1 MNPLM
6 MKGNGSSNQ
15 ATNPSNS
22 LNTATPNVRRT
33 FNRFNNSYV
42 HYTTA
47 NYGEY
52 TPFFLQ
58 EMNPAD
64 LKKFRSKTQVRSE
77 SLRSPLYSGVKMN
90 KDYFFVPYDALLPN
104 NWQKIYKNPSQGDD
118 VPEDAN
124 LASLNFLAPVEDCG
138 LLASIVYNY
147 VDALE
152 FLRTHPTSGATPAE
166 KQQRLN
172 AIYTVYFG
180 FPLMDA
186 FLSSSGLCAR
196 CGSPFSHLFSFV
208 SGSVS
213 YTWDRFTEKIFP
225 LLFSDGFEFGFRFS
239 SSSAPSGYSGAYLF
253 RVDSSVA
260 GASSFITDLSGTPS
274 LASISPKDALSLFR
288 YYPSCMFGY
297 TAWVETFEKLNF
309 AGLSKLSA
317 FSSRLVSNLPS
328 AGSQDAVFNYSRM
341 AAYAL
346 SCSQFYTNGNV
357 DSVYNAQLYRDM
369 MSSFVRNFADP
380 EDILYTFMYNGVK
393 TQFDWLS
400 SHFFDVACVAC
411 FDWRQSTPLS
421 FDAIFYLRSIFDI
434 HNTLKYGDYFSGA
447 HTRPLAVGDVTAP
460 VVGDK
465 VSAVDITKAIS
476 YQRFLNVV
484 VKLKNEMQDYL
495 RAIFGT
501 LPAPDYHEAKL
512 VSHSEGSVDGFEIA
526 NTTSEDQ
533 GNLTS
538 LLHNVQENFEF
549 TLEID
554 QPGIALGVVSFVAS
568 RAYCLA
574 SDRQVHIRDRYDMFN
589 PMLQNIGDQ
598 AVLGV
603 EKSGLFSEPFAYHSR
618 FMEYKQRFNIA
629 SGAFVDKLRSYCI
642 ISDSL
647 FEPSNALE
655 VLAQNLTPAYI
666 RLTPREFDRF
676 YLVGGSW
683 SYGNSYHFICEFDN
697 ESDDIRE
704 ADYSPSIL

>member
-15 ATNPSNS
+15 ATNPTNS
-22 LNTATPNVRRT
+22 LNVATPSVRRT

-42 HYTTA
+42 HYSTA

-52 TPFFLQ
+52 TPFFVQ

-64 LKKFRSKTQVRSE
+64 LKKFRSKTQVRTE
-77 SLRSPLYSGVKMN
+77 SLKTPLYSGVKMN
-90 KDYFFVPYDALLPN
+90 KDYFFVPFDALLPN
-104 NWQKIYKNPSQGDD
+104 NWQKIFKNPSQGDD
-118 VPEDAN
+118 VPDDAN
-124 LASLNFLAPVEDCG
+124 MASLNFLGSDPDFGVNIDYLVG
-138 LLASIVYNY
+138 QY
-147 VDALE
+147 VRALE
-152 FLRTHPTSGATPAE
+152 YLRTHPSTGSSSADILKRE
-166 KQQRLN
+166 N
-172 AIYTVYFG
+172 ALFVVYFG
-180 FPLMDA
+180 FPLMDS
-186 FLSSSGLCAR
+186 FLSSSGICAR
-196 CGSPFSHLFSFV
+196 LGSPFSHFFTFSIA
-208 SGSVS
+208 GKS
-213 YTWDRFTEKIFP
+213 YTWDRFTEIIYP
-225 LLFSDGFEFGFRFS
+225 LLFQDGMQFGFRFS
-239 SSSAPSGYSGAYLF
+239 SSSQDTDYVF
-253 RVDSSVA
+253 VIDSSVS
-260 GASSFITDLSGTPS
+260 GQTSFISNLSVSPS
-274 LASISPKDALSLFR
+274 TAKVSSKDVLSLFR
-288 YYPSCMFGY
+288 YYPSCMYGY
-297 TAWVETFEKLNF
+297 NDWKEYFDALSFTSLSSLGAIAHKLI
-309 AGLSKLSA
+309 SE
-317 FSSRLVSNLPS
+317 LPS
-328 AGSQDAVFNYSRM
+328 SQSQDAVFNYSRM

-346 SCSQFYTNGNV
+346 CCSQFYTNGNV
-357 DSVYNAQLYRDM
+357 DSVYNAELYRDM
-369 MSSFVRNFADP
+369 MSSFVRGFFP
-380 EDILYTFMYNGVK
+380 SSSSMTFVYNGVK
-393 TQFDWLS
+393 TQYDWLS
-400 SHFFDVACVAC
+400 SHFFDNAVEFC
-411 FDWRQSTPLS
+411 FDWNKTTTLTL
-421 FDAIFYLRSIFDI
+421 DALFYLRSIFDI

-460 VVGDK
+460 VIGDK

-495 RAIFGT
+495 RTIFGT

-512 VSHSEGSVDGFEIA
+512 VSHSEGAVDGFEVA
-526 NTTSEDQ
+526 NTTSQDQ

-554 QPGIALGVVSFVAS
+554 QAGIALGVVSFVAS

-598 AVLGV
+598 PVLGV
-603 EKSGLFSEPFAYHSR
+603 EKSGFFSEPFAYHSR
-618 FMEYKQRFNIA
+618 FMEYKQRVNIA

-676 YLVGGSW
+676 FVVDGSW
-683 SYGNSYHFICEFDN
+683 SYGNNYHFICEFDN

>member
-6 MKGNGSSNQ
+6 QKGNGSSNA
-15 ATNPSNS
+15 ATNPTNS
-22 LNTATPNVRRT
+22 LNTATPNVRRS

-42 HYTTA
+42 HYSTA

-52 TPFFLQ
+52 TPFFVQ

-64 LKKFRSKTQVRSE
+64 LKKFRSKIQVRSE
-77 SLRSPLYSGVKMN
+77 SLKTPLYTGVKMN

-104 NWQKIYKNPSQGDD
+104 NWQKIFKNPSQGDD

-124 LASLNFLAPVEDCG
+124 MASLNFVTDDG
-138 LLASIVYNY
+138 LRVLIDNY
-147 VDALE
+147 VSALNY
-152 FLRTHPTSGATPAE
+152 LRRYPTSSTAGVDITRRE
-166 KQQRLN
+166 N
-172 AIYTVYFG
+172 ASFVVYFG

-186 FLSSSGLCAR
+186 FLSSSGICAR
-196 CGSPFSHLFSFV
+196 MGTPFAHLFTFKIENMC
-208 SGSVS
+208 
-213 YTWDRFTEKIFP
+213 YTWDRLTEVVFP
-225 LLFSDGFEFGFRFS
+225 CLFVNAMQFGFRFS
-239 SSSAPSGYSGAYLF
+239 SSNTDTDYSF
-253 RVDSSVA
+253 VIDSSVQ
-260 GASSFITDLSGTPS
+260 GVKSFLVNLRSSPS
-274 LASISPKDALSLFR
+274 IAKLSPKDVVALFR
-288 YYPSCMFGY
+288 YYPSCMYGY
-297 TAWVETFEKLNF
+297 NDYKEFYQALDFSDL
-309 AGLSKLSA
+309 AKLSDI
-317 FSSRLVSNLPS
+317 FLEVVSPLPLDS
-328 AGSQDAVFNYSRM
+328 TQDAVFNYSRM
-341 AAYAL
+341 AAYSL
-346 SCSQFYTNGNV
+346 SCSQFYSNGNV

-369 MSSFVRNFADP
+369 MSSFVRQFLP
-380 EDILYTFMYNGVK
+380 SSVSMTFLYNGVN
-393 TQFDWLS
+393 TQYDWLS
-400 SHFFDVACVAC
+400 SRYFDVALANA
-411 FDWRQSTPLS
+411 FSWNTATNLNLS
-421 FDAIFYLRSIFDI
+421 ALFYLRSIFDI

-495 RAIFGT
+495 RTIFGT

-512 VSHSEGSVDGFEIA
+512 ISHSEGSVDGFEVA

-538 LLHNVQENFEF
+538 LLHNVQEQYEF

-554 QPGIALGVVSFVAS
+554 QPGVAIGVVSFVAS
-568 RAYCLA
+568 RAYSLV
-574 SDRQVHIRDRYDMFN
+574 SDRQIHIRDRFDMFN

-598 AVLGV
+598 PVLSI
-603 EKSGLFSEPFAYHSR
+603 EKSGFFAEPFAYHSR
-618 FMEYKQRFNIA
+618 FMEYKQRVNVA

-676 YLVGGSW
+676 FVVNGSW
-683 SYGNSYHFICEFDN
+683 SYGNNYHFICEFDN
-697 ESDDIRE
+697 ESDDVRE

>member
-1 MNPLM
+1 MNPLT

-15 ATNPSNS
+15 ATNPTNS
-22 LNTATPNVRRT
+22 LNVATPSVRRT

-42 HYTTA
+42 HYSTA

-52 TPFFLQ
+52 TPFFVQ

-77 SLRSPLYSGVKMN
+77 SLKTPLYSGVKMN
-90 KDYFFVPYDALLPN
+90 KDYFFVPFDALLPN
-104 NWQKIYKNPSQGDD
+104 NWQKIFKNPSQGDD
-118 VPEDAN
+118 VPDDAN
-124 LASLNFLAPVEDCG
+124 MASLNFLGSDPDYGVNIDYFVG
-138 LLASIVYNY
+138 QY
-147 VDALE
+147 VRALE
-152 FLRTHPTSGATPAE
+152 FVRTHPSSSAPSADNQ
-166 KQQRLN
+166 KRLN
-172 AIYTVYFG
+172 AINVIYFG

-186 FLSSSGLCAR
+186 FLSSSGICAR
-196 CGSPFSHLFSFV
+196 CGSPFSHLFSF
-208 SGSVS
+208 SIADKS
-213 YTWDRFTEKIFP
+213 YSWDRFAEIVYP
-225 LLFSDGFEFGFRFS
+225 LLFQDGMRFGFRF
-239 SSSAPSGYSGAYLF
+239 
-253 RVDSSVA
+253 
-260 GASSFITDLSGTPS
+260 ASSKQDTDYVFIIDSAVHGQESFISNLSTSPS
-274 LASISPKDALSLFR
+274 TARVSPKDVLALFR
-288 YYPSCMFGY
+288 YYPSCMYGY
-297 TAWVETFEKLNF
+297 NDWTEYFDQ
-309 AGLSKLSA
+309 LSFTSLGALGSINHK
-317 FSSRLVSNLPS
+317 LVSVLYAPQ
-328 AGSQDAVFNYSRM
+328 SQDAVFNYSRM

-346 SCSQFYTNGNV
+346 CCSQFYSNGNV
-357 DSVYNAQLYRDM
+357 DSVYNAELYRDM
-369 MSSFVRNFADP
+369 MSSFVRGFFPAAGSM
-380 EDILYTFMYNGVK
+380 TFLYNGVK
-393 TQFDWLS
+393 TQYDWLS
-400 SHFFDVACVAC
+400 SHFFDNAIEFC
-411 FDWRQSTPLS
+411 FDWNKTTPLT
-421 FDAIFYLRSIFDI
+421 FDALFYLRSIFDI

-460 VVGDK
+460 VIGDK
-465 VSAVDITKAIS
+465 VSAVDITKAIT

-495 RAIFGT
+495 RTIFGT

-512 VSHSEGSVDGFEIA
+512 VSHSEGAVDGFEVA
-526 NTTSEDQ
+526 NTTSQDQ

-554 QPGIALGVVSFVAS
+554 QAGIALGVVSFVAS

-598 AVLGV
+598 PVLGV
-603 EKSGLFSEPFAYHSR
+603 EKSGFFAEPFAYHSR
-618 FMEYKQRFNIA
+618 YMEYKQRVNIA

-676 YLVGGSW
+676 FVVAGSW
-683 SYGNSYHFICEFDN
+683 SYGNNYHFICEFDN

>member
-1 MNPLM
+1 M

-15 ATNPSNS
+15 ATNPTNS
-22 LNTATPNVRRT
+22 LNVATPSVRRT

-42 HYTTA
+42 HYSTA

-52 TPFFLQ
+52 TPFFVQ

-64 LKKFRSKTQVRSE
+64 LKKFRSKTQVRTE
-77 SLRSPLYSGVKMN
+77 SLKTPLYSGVKMN
-90 KDYFFVPYDALLPN
+90 KDYFFVPFDALLPN
-104 NWQKIYKNPSQGDD
+104 NWQKIFKNPSQGDD
-118 VPEDAN
+118 VPDDAN
-124 LASLNFLAPVEDCG
+124 MASLNFLADDECFNHLVFNFT
-138 LLASIVYNY
+138 S
-147 VDALE
+147 ALD
-152 FLRTHPTSGATPAE
+152 FIRTHPVTGSTE
-166 KQQRLN
+166 VEYQKRLN
-172 AIYTVYFG
+172 AIYVVYFG

-186 FLSSSGLCAR
+186 FFSSSGLCAR
-196 CGSPFSHLFSFV
+196 LGSPFSHLYNFRIGTSKL
-208 SGSVS
+208 
-213 YTWDRFTEKIFP
+213 TWDRFAETIYP
-225 LLFSDGFEFGFRFS
+225 LLFVDGMQFGFRFS
-239 SSSAPSGYSGAYLF
+239 SAGTSGDYLF
-253 RVDSSVA
+253 TIDSSVS
-260 GASSFITDLSGTPS
+260 GQSSFIEQLTGTPS
-274 LASISPKDALSLFR
+274 LARISPKDALALFR
-288 YYPSCMFGY
+288 YYPSCMYGFNG
-297 TAWVETFEKLNF
+297 WVDMFDKLNF
-309 AGLSKLSA
+309 TSLSQSISQSI
-317 FSSRLVSNLPS
+317 SSCFVSTLPQT
-328 AGSQDAVFNYSRM
+328 GSQDAVFNYSRM

-346 SCSQFYTNGNV
+346 CCSQFYTNGNV
-357 DSVYNAQLYRDM
+357 DSVYNAELYRDM
-369 MSSFVRNFADP
+369 MSSFVRGFYP
-380 EDILYTFMYNGVK
+380 SSQSMTFLYNGVK
-393 TQFDWLS
+393 TQYDWLS
-400 SHFFDVACVAC
+400 SHFFDYAVESAFV
-411 FDWRQSTPLS
+411 FESSGPSLGFS
-421 FDAIFYLRSIFDI
+421 FDALFYLRSIFDI
-434 HNTLKYGDYFSGA
+434 HNTLKFGDYFSGA

-495 RAIFGT
+495 RTIFGT

-512 VSHSEGSVDGFEIA
+512 VSHSEGAVDGFEVA

-549 TLEID
+549 QLEID
-554 QPGIALGVVSFVAS
+554 QAGIALGVVSFVAS
-568 RAYCLA
+568 RAYCLV

-598 AVLGV
+598 PVLGV
-603 EKSGLFSEPFAYHSR
+603 EKSGFFSEPFAYHSR
-618 FMEYKQRFNIA
+618 FMEYKQRVNIA

-676 YLVGGSW
+676 FVVDGSW
-683 SYGNSYHFICEFDN
+683 SYGNNYHFICEFDN

>member
-1 MNPLM
+1 MNPLLQR
-6 MKGNGSSNQ
+6 GNGSSNQ
-15 ATNPSNS
+15 ATSPTNS

-52 TPFFLQ
+52 TPFFVQ

-77 SLRSPLYSGVKMN
+77 SLRTPLYSGVKMN

-104 NWQKIYKNPSQGDD
+104 NWQKIFKNPSQGDD

-124 LASLNFLAPVEDCG
+124 MSSLNFLASANEG
-138 LLASIVYNY
+138 GKLILLAQRYIS
-147 VDALE
+147 ALE
-152 FLRTHPTSGATPAE
+152 FLRTHPSSASTEAE
-166 KQQRLN
+166 REKRLN
-172 AIYTVYFG
+172 AIYVVYFG

-186 FLSSSGLCAR
+186 FFSSSGLCAR
-196 CGSPFSHLFSFV
+196 CGSPFSHLFSFKI
-208 SGSVS
+208 GNKS
-213 YTWDRFTEKIFP
+213 YSWDRFTEVVYP
-225 LLFSDGFEFGFRFS
+225 CLFANAMEFGFRFS
-239 SSSAPSGYSGAYLF
+239 SAGTSGNYF
-253 RVDSSVA
+253 FVIDSSVT
-260 GASSFITDLSGTPS
+260 GQSSFIEQLNGTPS
-274 LASISPKDALSLFR
+274 IARVSPKDLLALFR
-288 YYPSCMFGY
+288 YYPTCMYGY
-297 TAWVETFEKLNF
+297 PGWSDTFEKLKF
-309 AGLSKLSA
+309 ADLSKLSTFA
-317 FSSRLVSNLPS
+317 LDVVSTLPV

-346 SCSQFYTNGNV
+346 SCAQFYSNGNV

-369 MSSFVRNFADP
+369 MSFFVRNFSNP
-380 EDILYTFMYNGVK
+380 SVTRYTFLYNGVQ
-393 TQFDWLS
+393 TQYDWLS
-400 SHFFDVACVAC
+400 SHFFDIACAEAFSWEQSEFP
-411 FDWRQSTPLS
+411 FDG
-421 FDAIFYLRSIFDI
+421 IFYLRSIFDI
-434 HNTLKYGDYFSGA
+434 HNTLKFGDYFSGA

-484 VKLKNEMQDYL
+484 VKLKNEMHDYL
-495 RAIFGT
+495 RTIFGT
-501 LPAPDYHEAKL
+501 LPAPDFHEAKL
-512 VSHSEGSVDGFEIA
+512 VSHSEGAVAGFEVA

-554 QPGIALGVVSFVAS
+554 QPGVALGVVSFVAS
-568 RAYCLA
+568 RAYCLV

-598 AVLGV
+598 AVLSI
-603 EKSGLFSEPFAYHSR
+603 EKSGLFSQPFAYHSR
-618 FMEYKQRFNIA
+618 FMEYKQRVNVA

-655 VLAQNLTPAYI
+655 VLAENLTPAYI

-676 YLVGGSW
+676 FVVNGSW

>member
-15 ATNPSNS
+15 ATNPTNS
-22 LNTATPNVRRT
+22 LNVATPSVRRT

-42 HYTTA
+42 HYSTA

-52 TPFFLQ
+52 TPFFVQ

-64 LKKFRSKTQVRSE
+64 LKKFRSKTQVRTE
-77 SLRSPLYSGVKMN
+77 SLKTPLYSGVKMN
-90 KDYFFVPYDALLPN
+90 KDYFFVPFDALLPN
-104 NWQKIYKNPSQGDD
+104 NWQKIFKNPSQGDD
-118 VPEDAN
+118 VPDDAN
-124 LASLNFLAPVEDCG
+124 MASFDFLSLDG
-138 LLASIVYNY
+138 LLQSLVADFIGAISFLQTNPKTASTEA
-147 VDALE
+147 D
-152 FLRTHPTSGATPAE
+152 
-166 KQQRLN
+166 KQKRLN
-172 AIYTVYFG
+172 AIFVVYFG

-186 FLSSSGLCAR
+186 FFSSSGLCAR
-196 CGSPFSHLFSFV
+196 LGSPFSHLFTFGF
-208 SGSVS
+208 GSNRLS
-213 YTWDRFTEKIFP
+213 WDRFSEVLYP
-225 LLFSDGFEFGFRFS
+225 MLFNDGMQFGFRFS
-239 SSSAPSGYSGAYLF
+239 SAVTSGDYLF
-253 RVDSSVA
+253 TIDSSIS
-260 GASSFITDLSGTPS
+260 GQSSFIEQLSGTPS
-274 LASISPKDALSLFR
+274 LARISPKDALALFR
-288 YYPSCMFGY
+288 YYPSCMYGY
-297 TAWVETFEKLNF
+297 NGWNDMYDKLDFSLLASKEKI
-309 AGLSKLSA
+309 
-317 FSSRLVSNLPS
+317 SSRVVSLPPE
-328 AGSQDAVFNYSRM
+328 GSQDAVFNYSRM

-346 SCSQFYTNGNV
+346 CCSQFYTNGNV
-357 DSVYNAQLYRDM
+357 DSVYNAELYRDM
-369 MSSFVRNFADP
+369 MSSFVRGFFPASASM
-380 EDILYTFMYNGVK
+380 TFLYNGVK
-393 TQFDWLS
+393 TQYDWLS
-400 SHFFDVACVAC
+400 SHFFDSAMTSA
-411 FDWRQSTPLS
+411 FAFNTTTALS
-421 FDAIFYLRSIFDI
+421 FDAMFYLRSIFDI

-460 VVGDK
+460 VIGDK

-495 RAIFGT
+495 RTIFGT

-512 VSHSEGSVDGFEIA
+512 VSHSEGAVDGFEVA

-554 QPGIALGVVSFVAS
+554 QAGIALGVVSFVAS

-598 AVLGV
+598 PVLGV
-603 EKSGLFSEPFAYHSR
+603 EKSGFFAEPFAYHSR
-618 FMEYKQRFNIA
+618 FMEYKQRVNIA

-676 YLVGGSW
+676 FVVDGSW
-683 SYGNSYHFICEFDN
+683 SYGNNYHFICEFDN

>member
-6 MKGNGSSNQ
+6 QKGNGSSNA
-15 ATNPSNS
+15 ATNPTNS
-22 LNTATPNVRRT
+22 LNTATPSVRRS

-42 HYTTA
+42 HYSTA

-52 TPFFLQ
+52 TPFFVQ

-64 LKKFRSKTQVRSE
+64 LKKFRSKIQVRSE
-77 SLRSPLYSGVKMN
+77 SLKTPLYTGVKMN

-104 NWQKIYKNPSQGDD
+104 NWQKIFKNPSQGDD

-124 LASLNFLAPVEDCG
+124 MASLNFLTDSG
-138 LLASIVYNY
+138 LRVLVDNY
-147 VDALE
+147 VSALNY
-152 FLRTHPTSGATPAE
+152 LRRYPTSSTAGVDITRRE
-166 KQQRLN
+166 N
-172 AIYTVYFG
+172 ASFVVYFG

-186 FLSSSGLCAR
+186 FLSSSGICAR
-196 CGSPFSHLFSFV
+196 MGTPFAHLFTFKIDNIR
-208 SGSVS
+208 
-213 YTWDRFTEKIFP
+213 YTWDRLTEVVFP
-225 LLFSDGFEFGFRFS
+225 TLFVNAMQFGFRFS
-239 SSSAPSGYSGAYLF
+239 SSKTDIDYSF
-253 RVDSSVA
+253 VIDSSVQ
-260 GASSFITDLSGTPS
+260 GVKSFLVNLNVSPS
-274 LASISPKDALSLFR
+274 IAKLSPKDVIALFR
-288 YYPSCMFGY
+288 YYPSCMYGY
-297 TAWVETFEKLNF
+297 NDYKEYYQSLDFSELAKLKDISF
-309 AGLSKLSA
+309 DV
-317 FSSRLVSNLPS
+317 VSPLPLAS
-328 AGSQDAVFNYSRM
+328 TQDAVFNYSRM

-346 SCSQFYTNGNV
+346 SCSQFYSNGNV

-369 MSSFVRNFADP
+369 MSSFVRQFLPASVSM
-380 EDILYTFMYNGVK
+380 TFLYNGVN
-393 TQFDWLS
+393 TQYDWLS
-400 SHFFDVACVAC
+400 SRYFDVALANA
-411 FDWRQSTPLS
+411 FSWNTATNLNLS
-421 FDAIFYLRSIFDI
+421 SLFYLRSIFDI

-495 RAIFGT
+495 RTIFGT

-512 VSHSEGSVDGFEIA
+512 ISHSEGSVDGFEVA

-538 LLHNVQENFEF
+538 LLHNVQEQYEF

-554 QPGIALGVVSFVAS
+554 QPGVALGVVSFVAS
-568 RAYCLA
+568 RAYSLV
-574 SDRQVHIRDRYDMFN
+574 SDRQIHIRDRFDMFN

-598 AVLGV
+598 PVLSI
-603 EKSGLFSEPFAYHSR
+603 EKSGFFAEPFAYHSR
-618 FMEYKQRFNIA
+618 FMEYKQRVNVA

-676 YLVGGSW
+676 FVVNGSW
-683 SYGNSYHFICEFDN
+683 SYGNNYHFICEFDN
-697 ESDDIRE
+697 ESDDVRE

>member
-6 MKGNGSSNQ
+6 MKGNGLSNQ
-15 ATNPSNS
+15 ATNPTNS
-22 LNTATPNVRRT
+22 LNVATPSVRRT

-42 HYTTA
+42 HYSTA

-52 TPFFLQ
+52 TPFFVQ

-64 LKKFRSKTQVRSE
+64 LKKFRSKTQVRTE
-77 SLRSPLYSGVKMN
+77 SLKTPLYSGVKMN
-90 KDYFFVPYDALLPN
+90 KDYFFVPFDALLPN
-104 NWQKIYKNPSQGDD
+104 NWQKIFKNPSQGDD
-118 VPEDAN
+118 VPDDAN
-124 LASLNFLAPVEDCG
+124 MASLDFL
-138 LLASIVYNY
+138 
-147 VDALE
+147 VDGGKLETLVSHFVRALE
-152 FLRTHPTSGATPAE
+152 FLRTHPITGSTESE
-166 KQQRLN
+166 KQQRLS
-172 AIYTVYFG
+172 AIFVVYFG

-196 CGSPFSHLFSFV
+196 LGSPFSHLFNFSI
-208 SGSVS
+208 GLDH
-213 YTWDRFTEKIFP
+213 YTWDRFTEIVYPK
-225 LLFSDGFEFGFRFS
+225 LFGNDMQFGFRFS
-239 SSSAPSGYSGAYLF
+239 SAGTSGDYLF
-253 RVDSSVA
+253 TIDSSIS
-260 GASSFITDLSGTPS
+260 GQSSFIEQLSGTPS
-274 LASISPKDALSLFR
+274 VARISAKDALALFR
-288 YYPSCMFGY
+288 YYPSCMYGY
-297 TAWVETFEKLNF
+297 NGWVDMYDRLNLSFLGGLEK
-309 AGLSKLSA
+309 
-317 FSSRLVSNLPS
+317 FSYKFVSNPPS

-346 SCSQFYTNGNV
+346 CCSQFYTNGNV
-357 DSVYNAQLYRDM
+357 DSVYNAELYRDM
-369 MSSFVRNFADP
+369 MSSFVRGFLP
-380 EDILYTFMYNGVK
+380 VSTSMTFPYNGVN
-393 TQFDWLS
+393 TQYDWLS
-400 SHFFDVACVAC
+400 SHYFDIAMNTA
-411 FDWRQSTPLS
+411 FTFEKSSGLT

-460 VVGDK
+460 VIGDK

-495 RAIFGT
+495 RTIFGT

-512 VSHSEGSVDGFEIA
+512 VSHSEGAVDGFEVA
-526 NTTSEDQ
+526 NTTSQDQ

-554 QPGIALGVVSFVAS
+554 QAGIALGVVSFVAS

-598 AVLGV
+598 PVLGV
-603 EKSGLFSEPFAYHSR
+603 EKSGFFAEPFAYHSR
-618 FMEYKQRFNIA
+618 FMEYKQRVNIA

-676 YLVGGSW
+676 FVVDGSW
-683 SYGNSYHFICEFDN
+683 SYGNNYHFICEFDN

>member
-15 ATNPSNS
+15 ATNPTNS
-22 LNTATPNVRRT
+22 LNVATPSVRRT

-42 HYTTA
+42 HYSTA

-52 TPFFLQ
+52 TPFFVQ

-77 SLRSPLYSGVKMN
+77 SLKTPLYSGVKMN
-90 KDYFFVPYDALLPN
+90 KDYFFVPFDALLPN
-104 NWQKIYKNPSQGDD
+104 NWQKIFKNPSQGDD
-118 VPEDAN
+118 VPDDAN
-124 LASLNFLAPVEDCG
+124 MASLDFLVAGGQLETLVSNFVH
-138 LLASIVYNY
+138 
-147 VDALE
+147 ALE
-152 FLRTHPTSGATPAE
+152 FLRTHPRTGSTEAE
-166 KQQRLN
+166 KQKRLN
-172 AIYTVYFG
+172 AIYVVYFG

-186 FLSSSGLCAR
+186 FFSSSGICAR
-196 CGSPFSHLFSFV
+196 LGSPFSHLFNFKIGNSP
-208 SGSVS
+208 
-213 YTWDRFTEKIFP
+213 YTWDRFVEYIYP
-225 LLFSDGFEFGFRFS
+225 LLFEDSMQFGFRFS
-239 SSSAPSGYSGAYLF
+239 SAGTSGEYLF
-253 RVDSSVA
+253 TIDSSVS
-260 GASSFITDLSGTPS
+260 GKSSFIQQLSGTPS
-274 LASISPKDALSLFR
+274 LARISPKDVLALFR
-288 YYPSCMFGY
+288 YYPSCMYGY
-297 TAWVETFEKLNF
+297 NGWVDMYDKLNF
-309 AGLSKLSA
+309 TSLSQNISQTISYS
-317 FSSRLVSNLPS
+317 FVSNPPS

-346 SCSQFYTNGNV
+346 CCSQFYTNGNV
-357 DSVYNAQLYRDM
+357 DSIYNAELYRDM
-369 MSSFVRNFADP
+369 MSSFVRGFLP
-380 EDILYTFMYNGVK
+380 VSTSMTFLYNGVK
-393 TQFDWLS
+393 TQYDWLS
-400 SHFFDVACVAC
+400 SHYFDIAMNSA
-411 FDWRQSTPLS
+411 FDFESSDAMS

-460 VVGDK
+460 VIGDK

-495 RAIFGT
+495 RTIFGT

-512 VSHSEGSVDGFEIA
+512 VSHSEGAVDGFEVA

-554 QPGIALGVVSFVAS
+554 QAGIAIGVVSFVAS

-598 AVLGV
+598 PVLGV
-603 EKSGLFSEPFAYHSR
+603 EKSGFFAEPFAYHSR
-618 FMEYKQRFNIA
+618 FMEYKQRVNIA

-676 YLVGGSW
+676 FVVNGSW
-683 SYGNSYHFICEFDN
+683 SYGNNYHFICEFDN

>member
-1 MNPLM
+1 M

-15 ATNPSNS
+15 ATNPTNS
-22 LNTATPNVRRT
+22 LNVATPNVRRT

-42 HYTTA
+42 HYSTA

-52 TPFFLQ
+52 TPFFVQ

-64 LKKFRSKTQVRSE
+64 VKKFRSKTQVRTE
-77 SLRSPLYSGVKMN
+77 SLKTPLYSGVKMN
-90 KDYFFVPYDALLPN
+90 KDYFFVPFDALLPN
-104 NWQKIYKNPSQGDD
+104 NWQKIFKNPSQGDD
-118 VPEDAN
+118 VPYDAN
-124 LASLNFLAPVEDCG
+124 MASLNFLASEEDDG
-138 LLASIVYNY
+138 NLVSIVTSF
-147 VDALE
+147 VSALE
-152 FLRTHPTSGATPAE
+152 FLRTHPNSAGSSDNYQ
-166 KQQRLN
+166 KRLN
-172 AIYTVYFG
+172 ALYSVYFG
-180 FPLMDA
+180 FPLMDS
-186 FLSSSGLCAR
+186 FFSSSGICAR
-196 CGSPFSHLFSFV
+196 CGSPFSHLFNFSIA
-208 SGSVS
+208 GKS
-213 YTWDRFTEKIFP
+213 YTWDRFTEIIYP
-225 LLFSDGFEFGFRFS
+225 TLFADGMQFGFRFS
-239 SSSAPSGYSGAYLF
+239 SAGTSGDYLF
-253 RVDSSVA
+253 TIDSSVS
-260 GASSFITDLSGTPS
+260 GQSSFIEQLSGTPS
-274 LASISPKDALSLFR
+274 LARISSKDALALFR
-288 YYPSCMFGY
+288 YYPSCMYGY
-297 TAWVETFEKLNF
+297 TSWVDKFDALN
-309 AGLSKLSA
+309 LSA
-317 FSSRLVSNLPS
+317 LAKLGAFTFKVVSALPS

-346 SCSQFYTNGNV
+346 CCSQFYTNGNV
-357 DSVYNAQLYRDM
+357 DSVYNAELYRDM
-369 MSSFVRNFADP
+369 MSSFVRGFFP
-380 EDILYTFMYNGVK
+380 SSQSMTFVYNGVK
-393 TQFDWLS
+393 TQYDWLS
-400 SHFFDVACVAC
+400 SHFFDIATSYC
-411 FDWRQSTPLS
+411 FSWNSSTPLA
-421 FDAIFYLRSIFDI
+421 FDSLFYLRSIFDI

-447 HTRPLAVGDVTAP
+447 HTRPLAIGDVTAP
-460 VVGDK
+460 VIGDK

-495 RAIFGT
+495 RTIFGT

-512 VSHSEGSVDGFEIA
+512 VSHSEGAVDGFEVA

-554 QPGIALGVVSFVAS
+554 QAGIALGVVSFVAS

-598 AVLGV
+598 PVLGV
-603 EKSGLFSEPFAYHSR
+603 EKSGFFAEPFAYHSR
-618 FMEYKQRFNIA
+618 FMEYKQRVNIA

-676 YLVGGSW
+676 FVVDGSW
-683 SYGNSYHFICEFDN
+683 SYGNNYHFICEFDN

>member
-15 ATNPSNS
+15 ATNPTNS

-52 TPFFLQ
+52 TPFFVQ

-77 SLRSPLYSGVKMN
+77 SLRTPLYSGVKMN

-118 VPEDAN
+118 VPDDAN
-124 LASLNFLAPVEDCG
+124 MSSLNFLAPQKESGKLIFLVQR
-138 LLASIVYNY
+138 Y
-147 VDALE
+147 VSALD
-152 FLRTHPTSGATPAE
+152 FLRTHPTSGSTEAE

-186 FLSSSGLCAR
+186 FFSSSGLCSR
-196 CGSPFSHLFSFV
+196 CGSPFSQLFSFV
-208 SGSVS
+208 SGSHS

-225 LLFSDGFEFGFRFS
+225 PLFADKMQFGFRFS
-239 SSSAPSGYSGAYLF
+239 SAGTSGNYLF
-253 RVDSSVA
+253 IVDSSVS
-260 GASSFITDLSGTPS
+260 GQSSFIEQLSGTPS
-274 LASISPKDALSLFR
+274 IAHISPKDALALFR
-288 YYPSCMFGY
+288 YYPSCLYGY
-297 TAWVETFEKLNF
+297 SGWVDNFDKLNF
-309 AGLSKLSA
+309 TGLAQLSA
-317 FSSRLVSNLPS
+317 FSVNLVSSLPS
-328 AGSQDAVFNYSRM
+328 SGSQDAVFNYSRM
-341 AAYAL
+341 AAYSL

-369 MSSFVRNFADP
+369 MSSFVRNFANP
-380 EDILYTFMYNGVK
+380 DITSYTFMYNGVN
-393 TQFDWLS
+393 TQYDWLS
-400 SHFFDVACVAC
+400 SHFFDRACQVC
-411 FDWRQSTPLS
+411 FNWQKSTVLA
-421 FDAIFYLRSIFDI
+421 FDGMFYLRSIFDI

-495 RAIFGT
+495 RTIFGT

-512 VSHSEGSVDGFEIA
+512 VSHSEGAVDGFEVA

-554 QPGIALGVVSFVAS
+554 QAGIALGVVSFVAS

-598 AVLGV
+598 PVLGV

-618 FMEYKQRFNIA
+618 FMEYKQRVNIA

-676 YLVGGSW
+676 FVINGSW
-683 SYGNSYHFICEFDN
+683 SYGNNYHFICEFDN

>member
-15 ATNPSNS
+15 ATNPTNS
-22 LNTATPNVRRT
+22 LNVATPSVRRT

-42 HYTTA
+42 HYSTA

-52 TPFFLQ
+52 TPFFVQ

-64 LKKFRSKTQVRSE
+64 LKKFRSKTQVRTE
-77 SLRSPLYSGVKMN
+77 SLKTPLYSGVKMN
-90 KDYFFVPYDALLPN
+90 KDYFFVPFDALLPN
-104 NWQKIYKNPSQGDD
+104 NWQKIFKNPSQGDD
-118 VPEDAN
+118 VPDDAN
-124 LASLNFLAPVEDCG
+124 MASLNFLGNDNYYGAG
-138 LLASIVYNY
+138 LNDLISNY
-147 VDALE
+147 VSALE
-152 FLRTHPTSGATPAE
+152 YLRTHPASASSEAE
-166 KQQRLN
+166 KQTRLN
-172 AIYTVYFG
+172 AIYCVYFG

-186 FLSSSGLCAR
+186 FLSSSGICAR
-196 CGSPFSHLFSFV
+196 CGSPFSHLFSF
-208 SGSVS
+208 SIADKFYS
-213 YTWDRFTEKIFP
+213 WDRFTEIVYP
-225 LLFSDGFEFGFRFS
+225 TLFADGMQFGFRFS
-239 SSSAPSGYSGAYLF
+239 SAGTPGDYLF
-253 RVDSSVA
+253 TIDSSVT
-260 GASSFITDLSGTPS
+260 GQTSFIQQLSTTPS
-274 LASISPKDALSLFR
+274 LARISPKDALALFR
-288 YYPSCMFGY
+288 YYPSCMYGY
-297 TAWVETFEKLNF
+297 PAWVETFEKLN
-309 AGLSKLSA
+309 LSSLGA
-317 FSSRLVSNLPS
+317 LGAIQYRLVSALPS
-328 AGSQDAVFNYSRM
+328 SPTQDTVFNYSRM

-346 SCSQFYTNGNV
+346 CCSQFYTNGNV
-357 DSVYNAQLYRDM
+357 DSVYNAELYRDM
-369 MSSFVRNFADP
+369 MSSFVRGFFRSSDSM
-380 EDILYTFMYNGVK
+380 TFVYNGVK
-393 TQFDWLS
+393 TQYDWLS
-400 SHFFDVACVAC
+400 SHFFDVAVELC
-411 FDWRQSTPLS
+411 FDWNKTSAFA
-421 FDAIFYLRSIFDI
+421 FDALFYLRSIFDI
-434 HNTLKYGDYFSGA
+434 HNTLKFGDYFSGA

-460 VVGDK
+460 VIGDK

-495 RAIFGT
+495 RTIFGT

-512 VSHSEGSVDGFEIA
+512 VSHSEGAVDGFEVA

-554 QPGIALGVVSFVAS
+554 QAGIALGVVSFVAS

-598 AVLGV
+598 PVLGV
-603 EKSGLFSEPFAYHSR
+603 EKSGFFAEPFAYHSR
-618 FMEYKQRFNIA
+618 FMEYKQRVNVA

-676 YLVGGSW
+676 FVVDGSW

>member
-15 ATNPSNS
+15 ATNPTNS
-22 LNTATPNVRRT
+22 LNVATPSVRRT

-42 HYTTA
+42 HYSTA

-52 TPFFLQ
+52 TPFFVQ

-64 LKKFRSKTQVRSE
+64 LKKFRSKTQVRTE
-77 SLRSPLYSGVKMN
+77 SLKTPLYSGVKMN
-90 KDYFFVPYDALLPN
+90 KDYFFVPFDALLPN
-104 NWQKIYKNPSQGDD
+104 NWQKIFKNPSQGDD
-118 VPEDAN
+118 VPDDAN
-124 LASLNFLAPVEDCG
+124 MASLNFLVEDG
-138 LLASIVYNY
+138 PLESLVWDFLS
-147 VDALE
+147 ALD
-152 FLRTHPTSGATPAE
+152 FLRTHPNIGSSEADNE
-166 KQQRLN
+166 KRRNSLLC
-172 AIYTVYFG
+172 VYFG

-186 FLSSSGLCAR
+186 FFSSSGICAR
-196 CGSPFSHLFSFV
+196 CGSPFSHLFSF
-208 SGSVS
+208 SIADKS
-213 YTWDRFTEKIFP
+213 YTWDRFSELVYPK
-225 LLFSDGFEFGFRFS
+225 LFENDMQFGFRFS
-239 SSSAPSGYSGAYLF
+239 SSSQDTDYVF
-253 RVDSSVA
+253 VIDSAVQ
-260 GASSFITDLSGTPS
+260 GQESFISSLSASPS
-274 LASISPKDALSLFR
+274 IAKVSPKDVLSLFR
-288 YYPSCMFGY
+288 YYPSCMYGY
-297 TAWVETFEKLNF
+297 NDWLEYFDQLNLTSL
-309 AGLSKLSA
+309 GDLGA
-317 FSSRLVSNLPS
+317 FTCKVVSTLPS
-328 AGSQDAVFNYSRM
+328 EGSQDAVFNYSRM

-346 SCSQFYTNGNV
+346 CCSQFYTNGNV
-357 DSVYNAQLYRDM
+357 DSVYNAELYRDM
-369 MSSFVRNFADP
+369 MSSFVRGFFPASASM
-380 EDILYTFMYNGVK
+380 TFFYNGVK
-393 TQFDWLS
+393 TQYDWLS
-400 SHFFDVACVAC
+400 SHFFNSAMSGA
-411 FDWRQSTPLS
+411 FAYNTSGAMSL
-421 FDAIFYLRSIFDI
+421 DALFYLRSIFDI

-460 VVGDK
+460 VIGDK

-495 RAIFGT
+495 RTIFGT

-512 VSHSEGSVDGFEIA
+512 VSHSEGAVDGFEVA

-598 AVLGV
+598 PVLSV
-603 EKSGLFSEPFAYHSR
+603 EKSGFFAEPFAYHSR
-618 FMEYKQRFNIA
+618 FMEYKQRVNIA

-655 VLAQNLTPAYI
+655 VLAMNLTPAYI

-676 YLVGGSW
+676 FVVDGSW
-683 SYGNSYHFICEFDN
+683 SYGNNYHFICEFDN

>member
-1 MNPLM
+1 MNPLL

-15 ATNPSNS
+15 ATTPTNS

-64 LKKFRSKTQVRSE
+64 VKKFRSKTQVRSE
-77 SLRSPLYSGVKMN
+77 SLRTPLYSGVKMN

-124 LASLNFLAPVEDCG
+124 MASLTFLSSNLPEGHLRFLANCYI
-138 LLASIVYNY
+138 S
-147 VDALE
+147 ALE
-152 FLRTHPTSGATPAE
+152 FLRTHPTSGATE
-166 KQQRLN
+166 VERQHRLN
-172 AIYTVYFG
+172 SIYVVYFG

-186 FLSSSGLCAR
+186 FFSSSGLCSR

-213 YTWDRFTEKIFP
+213 YTWDRFTEQIFP
-225 LLFSDGFEFGFRFS
+225 HLFADGMQFGFRFS
-239 SSSAPSGYSGAYLF
+239 SAETSGAYSF
-253 RVDSSVA
+253 VVKSSVP
-260 GASSFITDLSGTPS
+260 GQSSFVHDLTGTPS
-274 LASISPKDALSLFR
+274 IAFISPKDALSFFR
-288 YYPSCMFGY
+288 YYPSCLYGY
-297 TAWVETFEKLNF
+297 PGWVENYERLNF
-309 AGLSKLSA
+309 TGLSKLSA
-317 FSSRLVSNLPS
+317 FSVRLLSNLPS
-328 AGSQDAVFNYSRM
+328 SGSQDAVFNYSRM

-346 SCSQFYTNGNV
+346 SCAQFYCNGNV

-369 MSSFVRNFADP
+369 MSSFVRNFVDSAFP
-380 EDILYTFMYNGVK
+380 MTFMYNGVN
-393 TQFDWLS
+393 TPYDWLS
-400 SHFFDVACVAC
+400 SHYFDKAMTVA
-411 FDWRQSTPLS
+411 FDWKKSTPLP
-421 FDAIFYLRSIFDI
+421 FDGLLYLRSIFDI

-484 VKLKNEMQDYL
+484 VKLKNDMQDYL

-512 VSHSEGSVDGFEIA
+512 VSHSEGAVDGFEVA
-526 NTTSEDQ
+526 NTTSDDQ
-533 GNLTS
+533 GHLTS

-598 AVLGV
+598 PVLGV

-618 FMEYKQRFNIA
+618 FMEYKQRINIA

-666 RLTPREFDRF
+666 RLMPREFDRF
-676 YLVGGSW
+676 FVVNGSW
-683 SYGNSYHFICEFDN
+683 SYGNNYHFICEFDN

>member
-15 ATNPSNS
+15 ATNPTNS
-22 LNTATPNVRRT
+22 LNVATPSVRRT

-42 HYTTA
+42 HYSTA

-52 TPFFLQ
+52 TPFFVQ

-64 LKKFRSKTQVRSE
+64 LKKFRSKTQVRTE
-77 SLRSPLYSGVKMN
+77 SLKTPLYSGVKMN
-90 KDYFFVPYDALLPN
+90 KDYFFVPFDALLPN
-104 NWQKIYKNPSQGDD
+104 NWQKIFKNPSQGDD

-124 LASLNFLAPVEDCG
+124 MASLDFLASTGPLESLVSNFTSAIE
-138 LLASIVYNY
+138 Y
-147 VDALE
+147 
-152 FLRTHPTSGATPAE
+152 LRTHPVTGSSESE
-166 KQQRLN
+166 KQTRLN
-172 AIYTVYFG
+172 AIYVVYFG
-180 FPLMDA
+180 FPLIDS
-186 FLSSSGLCAR
+186 FFSSSGLCAR
-196 CGSPFSHLFSFV
+196 LGSPFSHFFNFRI
-208 SGSVS
+208 GSS
-213 YTWDRFTEKIFP
+213 KYTWDRFSEILYP
-225 LLFSDGFEFGFRFS
+225 LLFQDGMQFGFRFS
-239 SSSAPSGYSGAYLF
+239 SAGTPGNYLF
-253 RVDSSVA
+253 TIDSSVS
-260 GASSFITDLSGTPS
+260 GKSSFIEQLSGTPS
-274 LASISPKDALSLFR
+274 LARISPKDALSLFR
-288 YYPSCMFGY
+288 YYPSCMYGY
-297 TAWVETFEKLNF
+297 NGWTDMFDKLNF
-309 AGLSKLSA
+309 TSLATEISQNISYG
-317 FSSRLVSNLPS
+317 LVSSLPS
-328 AGSQDAVFNYSRM
+328 TGSQDAVFNYSRM

-346 SCSQFYTNGNV
+346 CCSQFYTNGNV
-357 DSVYNAQLYRDM
+357 DSVYNAELYRDM
-369 MSSFVRNFADP
+369 MSSFVRGFFP
-380 EDILYTFMYNGVK
+380 SSGSMTFVYNGVK
-393 TQFDWLS
+393 TQYDWLS
-400 SHFFDVACVAC
+400 SHFFNSAMSSA
-411 FDWRQSTPLS
+411 FSFYGSKAMS

-495 RAIFGT
+495 RTIFGT

-512 VSHSEGSVDGFEIA
+512 VSHSEGAVDGFEVA
-526 NTTSEDQ
+526 NTTSDNQ

-554 QPGIALGVVSFVAS
+554 QAGIALGVVSFVAS

-598 AVLGV
+598 PVLGV
-603 EKSGLFSEPFAYHSR
+603 EKSGFFAEPFAYHSR
-618 FMEYKQRFNIA
+618 FMEYKQRVNIA

-676 YLVGGSW
+676 FVVDGSW
-683 SYGNSYHFICEFDN
+683 SYGNNYHFICEFDN

>member
-15 ATNPSNS
+15 ATNPTNS

-52 TPFFLQ
+52 TPFFVQ

-77 SLRSPLYSGVKMN
+77 SLCTPLYSGVKMN

-118 VPEDAN
+118 VPDDAN
-124 LASLNFLAPVEDCG
+124 MASLNFLASDGEDG
-138 LLASIVYNY
+138 KLELLVSQY
-147 VDALE
+147 VSALE
-152 FLRTHPTSGATPAE
+152 FIRTHPSGVSTEADR
-166 KQQRLN
+166 QRRLN

-186 FLSSSGLCAR
+186 FFSASGLCSR
-196 CGSPFSHLFSFV
+196 CGSPFSQLFIFNI
-208 SGSVS
+208 GSKS
-213 YTWDRFTEKIFP
+213 YTWDRFTEIIYPK
-225 LLFSDGFEFGFRFS
+225 LFVDGMEFGFRFS
-239 SSSAPSGYSGAYLF
+239 STGISGEYLF
-253 RVDSSVA
+253 IIDSSVS
-260 GASSFITDLSGTPS
+260 GSSSFIEQLTGTPS
-274 LASISPKDALSLFR
+274 VARISPKDALVLFR
-288 YYPSCMFGY
+288 YYPSCMYGF
-297 TAWVETFEKLNF
+297 TAWVDFYEKLNF
-309 AGLSKLSA
+309 ADLSA
-317 FSSRLVSNLPS
+317 LGVLSHRAVSTLPS
-328 AGSQDAVFNYSRM
+328 SGSQDAVFNYSRM
-341 AAYAL
+341 AAYSL

-369 MSSFVRNFADP
+369 LSSFVRGFFTGSM
-380 EDILYTFMYNGVK
+380 TFMYNGVN
-393 TQFDWLS
+393 TPYDWLS
-400 SHFFDVACVAC
+400 SHYFDAALVSA
-411 FDWRQSTPLS
+411 FDYNTTSPIS
-421 FDAIFYLRSIFDI
+421 FDALFYLRSIFDV

-495 RAIFGT
+495 RTIFGT

-512 VSHSEGSVDGFEIA
+512 VSHSEGAVDGFEVA
-526 NTTSEDQ
+526 NTTSDDQ

-554 QPGIALGVVSFVAS
+554 QAGIALGVVSFVAS

-574 SDRQVHIRDRYDMFN
+574 SDRQVHVRDRYDMFN

-598 AVLGV
+598 PVLGV
-603 EKSGLFSEPFAYHSR
+603 EKSGLFPEPFAYHSR
-618 FMEYKQRFNIA
+618 FMEYKQRVNIA

-655 VLAQNLTPAYI
+655 VLARNLTPAYI

-676 YLVGGSW
+676 FVVNGSW
-683 SYGNSYHFICEFDN
+683 SYGNNYHFICEFDN

>member
-1 MNPLM
+1 M

-15 ATNPSNS
+15 ATNPTNS
-22 LNTATPNVRRT
+22 LNVATPSVRRT

-42 HYTTA
+42 HYSTA

-52 TPFFLQ
+52 TPFFVQ

-64 LKKFRSKTQVRSE
+64 LKKFRSKTQVRTE
-77 SLRSPLYSGVKMN
+77 SLKTPLYSGVKMN
-90 KDYFFVPYDALLPN
+90 KDYFFVPFDALLPN
-104 NWQKIYKNPSQGDD
+104 NWQKIFKNPSQGDD

-124 LASLNFLAPVEDCG
+124 MASLKFLAMDDEEDAG
-138 LLASIVYNY
+138 HLIY
-147 VDALE
+147 VVRNFVSALE
-152 FLRTHPTSGATPAE
+152 FLRTHPRSAGSSADYQ
-166 KQQRLN
+166 KRLN
-172 AIYTVYFG
+172 ALYSVYFG

-186 FLSSSGLCAR
+186 FFSSSGICAR
-196 CGSPFSHLFSFV
+196 CGSPFSHLFSF
-208 SGSVS
+208 SIADQL
-213 YTWDRFTEKIFP
+213 YTWDRFTEIIYP
-225 LLFSDGFEFGFRFS
+225 TLFANGMQFGFRFS
-239 SSSAPSGYSGAYLF
+239 SAGTSGDYLF
-253 RVDSSVA
+253 TIDSSVS
-260 GASSFITDLSGTPS
+260 GQSSFIQQLNLTPS
-274 LASISPKDALSLFR
+274 LARVSPKDAMVLFR
-288 YYPSCMFGY
+288 YYPSCMYGY
-297 TAWVETFEKLNF
+297 NGWVDTFDKLNLVALGALGAITF
-309 AGLSKLSA
+309 KVV
-317 FSSRLVSNLPS
+317 SSLPP
-328 AGSQDAVFNYSRM
+328 AQSQDAVFNYSRM

-346 SCSQFYTNGNV
+346 CCSQFYTNGNV
-357 DSVYNAQLYRDM
+357 DSVYNAELYRDM
-369 MSSFVRNFADP
+369 MSSFVRGFLP
-380 EDILYTFMYNGVK
+380 SGVPMTFVYNGVK
-393 TQFDWLS
+393 TQYDWLS
-400 SHFFDVACVAC
+400 SHFFDRALEYC
-411 FDWRQSTPLS
+411 FDWNTASSLS
-421 FDAIFYLRSIFDI
+421 FDALFYLRSIFDI

-460 VVGDK
+460 VIGDK

-495 RAIFGT
+495 RTIFGT

-512 VSHSEGSVDGFEIA
+512 VSHSEGAVDGFEVA
-526 NTTSEDQ
+526 NTTSDNQ

-554 QPGIALGVVSFVAS
+554 QAGIALGVVSFVAS

-598 AVLGV
+598 PILGV
-603 EKSGLFSEPFAYHSR
+603 EKSGFFAEPFAYHSR
-618 FMEYKQRFNIA
+618 FMEYKQRVNIA

-676 YLVGGSW
+676 FVVDGSW
-683 SYGNSYHFICEFDN
+683 SYGNNYHFICEFDN

>member
-15 ATNPSNS
+15 ATNPTNS
-22 LNTATPNVRRT
+22 LNVATPSVRRS

-42 HYTTA
+42 HYSTA

-52 TPFFLQ
+52 TPFFVQ

-77 SLRSPLYSGVKMN
+77 SLKTPLYSGVKMN
-90 KDYFFVPYDALLPN
+90 KDYFFVPFDALLPN
-104 NWQKIYKNPSQGDD
+104 NWQKIFKNPSQGDD
-118 VPEDAN
+118 VPDDAN
-124 LASLNFLAPVEDCG
+124 MASLNFLGADYSQGPNLNHLVSG
-138 LLASIVYNY
+138 YLT
-147 VDALE
+147 ALE
-152 FLRTHPTSGATPAE
+152 FLRTHPAGAGSAAE
-166 KQQRLN
+166 KQKRLN
-172 AIYTVYFG
+172 AIYAVYFG

-186 FLSSSGLCAR
+186 FFSSSGLCAR
-196 CGSPFSHLFSFV
+196 LGSPFSHLFSFTID
-208 SGSVS
+208 SIP
-213 YTWDRFTEKIFP
+213 YTWDRFTEIIFP
-225 LLFSDGFEFGFRFS
+225 KLFEDGMQFGFRFS
-239 SSSAPSGYSGAYLF
+239 SAGISGDYLF
-253 RVDSSVA
+253 TIDSAIS
-260 GASSFITDLSGTPS
+260 GQSSFIEQLSGTPS
-274 LASISPKDALSLFR
+274 LARISPKDVLVLFR
-288 YYPSCMFGY
+288 YYPSCMYGYPSWIDKFDALSFG
-297 TAWVETFEKLNF
+297 ALS
-309 AGLSKLSA
+309 GLGEIQYHIVSSLPLSQ
-317 FSSRLVSNLPS
+317 
-328 AGSQDAVFNYSRM
+328 SQDAVFNYSRM

-346 SCSQFYTNGNV
+346 CCSQFYTNGNV
-357 DSVYNAQLYRDM
+357 DSVYNAELYRDM
-369 MSSFVRNFADP
+369 MSSFVRGFFPASASMTFA
-380 EDILYTFMYNGVK
+380 YNGVK
-393 TQFDWLS
+393 TQYDWLS
-400 SHFFDVACVAC
+400 SHFFDKALDVC
-411 FDWRQSTPLS
+411 FNWNTETPLS
-421 FDAIFYLRSIFDI
+421 FDPIFYLRSIFDI
-434 HNTLKYGDYFSGA
+434 HNTLKFGDYFSGA

-460 VVGDK
+460 VIGDK

-495 RAIFGT
+495 RTIFGT

-512 VSHSEGSVDGFEIA
+512 VSHSEGAVDGFEVA
-526 NTTSEDQ
+526 NTTSQDQ

-554 QPGIALGVVSFVAS
+554 QAGIALGVVSFVAS

-598 AVLGV
+598 PVLGV
-603 EKSGLFSEPFAYHSR
+603 EKSGFFAEPFAYHSR
-618 FMEYKQRFNIA
+618 FMEYKQRVNIA

-655 VLAQNLTPAYI
+655 VLAHNLTPAYI

-676 YLVGGSW
+676 FVVAGSW
-683 SYGNSYHFICEFDN
+683 SYGNNYHFICEFDN

>member
-15 ATNPSNS
+15 ATNPTNS
-22 LNTATPNVRRT
+22 LNVATPSVRRT

-42 HYTTA
+42 HYSTA

-52 TPFFLQ
+52 TPFFVQ

-64 LKKFRSKTQVRSE
+64 LKKFRSKTQVRTE
-77 SLRSPLYSGVKMN
+77 SLKTPLYSGVKMN
-90 KDYFFVPYDALLPN
+90 KDYFFVPFDALLPN
-104 NWQKIYKNPSQGDD
+104 NWQKIFKNPSQGDD
-118 VPEDAN
+118 VPDDAN
-124 LASLNFLAPVEDCG
+124 MASLDFLVKNGKLESLVSNFT
-138 LLASIVYNY
+138 S
-147 VDALE
+147 ALD
-152 FLRTHPTSGATPAE
+152 FLRTHPVTGSSEAE
-166 KQQRLN
+166 KQKRLN
-172 AIYTVYFG
+172 AIFIVYFG

-186 FLSSSGLCAR
+186 FFSSSGLCAR
-196 CGSPFSHLFSFV
+196 LGSPFSHLFNFNISLNK
-208 SGSVS
+208 
-213 YTWDRFTEKIFP
+213 YTWDRFTEIIYP
-225 LLFSDGFEFGFRFS
+225 LFFADGMQFGFRFS
-239 SSSAPSGYSGAYLF
+239 SAGTSGDYLF
-253 RVDSSVA
+253 TIDSSVS
-260 GASSFITDLSGTPS
+260 GQSSFIEQLSGTPS
-274 LASISPKDALSLFR
+274 LARISPKDALSLFR
-288 YYPSCMFGY
+288 YYPSCMYGY
-297 TAWVETFEKLNF
+297 SGWVDMFDKLD
-309 AGLSKLSA
+309 
-317 FSSRLVSNLPS
+317 FSSFSPEPITYSLVSTLPLE
-328 AGSQDAVFNYSRM
+328 GSQDAVFNYSRM

-346 SCSQFYTNGNV
+346 CCSQFYTNGNV
-357 DSVYNAQLYRDM
+357 DSVYNAELYRDM
-369 MSSFVRNFADP
+369 ISSFVRGFFPASASM
-380 EDILYTFMYNGVK
+380 TFVYNGVK
-393 TQFDWLS
+393 TQYDWLS
-400 SHFFDVACVAC
+400 SHFFNSAMSSAFA
-411 FDWRQSTPLS
+411 FDSANAMS

-460 VVGDK
+460 VIGDK

-495 RAIFGT
+495 RTIFGT

-512 VSHSEGSVDGFEIA
+512 VSHSEGAVDGFEVA
-526 NTTSEDQ
+526 NTTSENQ

-554 QPGIALGVVSFVAS
+554 QAGIALGVVSFVAS

-598 AVLGV
+598 PVLGV
-603 EKSGLFSEPFAYHSR
+603 EKSGFFAQPFAYHSR
-618 FMEYKQRFNIA
+618 FMEYKQRVNIA

-655 VLAQNLTPAYI
+655 VLAENLTPAYI

-676 YLVGGSW
+676 FVVNGSW
-683 SYGNSYHFICEFDN
+683 SYGNNYHFICEFDN

-704 ADYSPSIL
+704 ADFSPSIL

>member
-15 ATNPSNS
+15 ATNPTNS
-22 LNTATPNVRRT
+22 LNVATPSVRRT

-42 HYTTA
+42 HYSTA

-52 TPFFLQ
+52 TPFFVQ

-64 LKKFRSKTQVRSE
+64 VKKFRSKTQVRTE
-77 SLRSPLYSGVKMN
+77 SLKTPLYSGVKMN
-90 KDYFFVPYDALLPN
+90 KDYFFVPFDALLPN
-104 NWQKIYKNPSQGDD
+104 NWQKIFKNPSQGDD
-118 VPEDAN
+118 VPDDAN
-124 LASLNFLAPVEDCG
+124 MASLDFLSEGG
-138 LLASIVYNY
+138 LLHYLVQDFTS
-147 VDALE
+147 ALE
-152 FLRTHPTSGATPAE
+152 FLRTHPSGASSEAD
-166 KQQRLN
+166 QQKRLN
-172 AIYTVYFG
+172 AIYVVYFG

-186 FLSSSGLCAR
+186 FFSSSGLCAR
-196 CGSPFSHLFSFV
+196 LGSPFSHLFNFTI
-208 SGSVS
+208 GQTK
-213 YTWDRFTEKIFP
+213 YTWDRFSELVYPK
-225 LLFSDGFEFGFRFS
+225 LFENGMEFGFRFS
-239 SSSAPSGYSGAYLF
+239 SAGTSGDYLF
-253 RVDSSVA
+253 TIDSSVP
-260 GASSFITDLSGTPS
+260 GQSSFIEQLSGTPS
-274 LASISPKDALSLFR
+274 LARISPKDALALFR
-288 YYPSCMFGY
+288 YYPSCMYGY
-297 TAWVETFEKLNF
+297 NGWVDMYEKLNF
-309 AGLSKLSA
+309 KSLSQE
-317 FSSRLVSNLPS
+317 FSQSFSFSLVSNLPFL
-328 AGSQDAVFNYSRM
+328 GSQDAVFNYSRM

-346 SCSQFYTNGNV
+346 CCSQFYTNGNV
-357 DSVYNAQLYRDM
+357 DSVYNAELYRDM
-369 MSSFVRNFADP
+369 MSSFVRGFYPSASP
-380 EDILYTFMYNGVK
+380 MTFVYNGVK
-393 TQFDWLS
+393 TQYDWLS
-400 SHFFDVACVAC
+400 SHFFTSAMGQA
-411 FDWRQSTPLS
+411 FAFNQSTPMS

-460 VVGDK
+460 VIGDK

-495 RAIFGT
+495 RTIFGT

-512 VSHSEGSVDGFEIA
+512 VSHSEGAVDGFEVA

-554 QPGIALGVVSFVAS
+554 QAGIALGVVSFVAS

-598 AVLGV
+598 PVLGV
-603 EKSGLFSEPFAYHSR
+603 EKSGFFAEPFAYHSR
-618 FMEYKQRFNIA
+618 FMEYKQRVNIA

-676 YLVGGSW
+676 FVVDGSW
-683 SYGNSYHFICEFDN
+683 SYGNNYHFICEFDN

>member
-15 ATNPSNS
+15 ATNPTNS
-22 LNTATPNVRRT
+22 LNVATPSVRRT

-42 HYTTA
+42 HYSTA

-52 TPFFLQ
+52 TPFFVQ

-64 LKKFRSKTQVRSE
+64 LKKFRSKTQVRTE
-77 SLRSPLYSGVKMN
+77 SLKTPLYSGVKMN
-90 KDYFFVPYDALLPN
+90 KDYFFVPFDALLPN
-104 NWQKIYKNPSQGDD
+104 NWQKIFKNPSQGDD

-124 LASLNFLAPVEDCG
+124 MASLDFLVQDG
-138 LLASIVYNY
+138 RLSLLISDYIE
-147 VDALE
+147 ALD
-152 FLRTHPTSGATPAE
+152 FLRTHPATGSSAAE
-166 KQQRLN
+166 KQKRLN
-172 AIYTVYFG
+172 AMYVVYFG

-186 FLSSSGLCAR
+186 FFSSSGLCAR
-196 CGSPFSHLFSFV
+196 LGSPFSHLFSF
-208 SGSVS
+208 SIADKS
-213 YTWDRFTEKIFP
+213 YTWDRFAEIVYPT
-225 LLFSDGFEFGFRFS
+225 LFVDGMQFGFRFS
-239 SSSAPSGYSGAYLF
+239 SAGTTGDYLF
-253 RVDSSVA
+253 TIDSSIS
-260 GASSFITDLSGTPS
+260 GQSSFIEQLSGTPS
-274 LASISPKDALSLFR
+274 LARISPKDALALFR
-288 YYPSCMFGY
+288 YYPSCMYGY
-297 TAWVETFEKLNF
+297 NGWVDMYDKLKFTSLGALGVINYEV
-309 AGLSKLSA
+309 
-317 FSSRLVSNLPS
+317 VSTLPS

-346 SCSQFYTNGNV
+346 CCSQFYTNGNV
-357 DSVYNAQLYRDM
+357 DSVYNAELYRDM
-369 MSSFVRNFADP
+369 MSSFVRGFFPASASM
-380 EDILYTFMYNGVK
+380 TFLYNGVK
-393 TQFDWLS
+393 TQYDWLS
-400 SHFFDVACVAC
+400 SHFFDSAMSHA
-411 FDWRQSTPLS
+411 FSFAGDNGIS

-460 VVGDK
+460 VIGDK

-495 RAIFGT
+495 RTIFGT

-512 VSHSEGSVDGFEIA
+512 VSHSEGAVDGFEVA
-526 NTTSEDQ
+526 NTTSDNQ

-554 QPGIALGVVSFVAS
+554 QAGIALGVVSFVAS
-568 RAYCLA
+568 RAYCLS

-598 AVLGV
+598 PVLGV
-603 EKSGLFSEPFAYHSR
+603 EKSGFFAEPFAYHSR
-618 FMEYKQRFNIA
+618 FMEYKQRVNIA

-676 YLVGGSW
+676 FVVDGSW
-683 SYGNSYHFICEFDN
+683 SYGNNYHFICEFDN

>member
-15 ATNPSNS
+15 ATNPTNS
-22 LNTATPNVRRT
+22 LNVATPSVRRT

-42 HYTTA
+42 HYSTA

-52 TPFFLQ
+52 TPFFVQ

-64 LKKFRSKTQVRSE
+64 LKKFRSKTQVRTE
-77 SLRSPLYSGVKMN
+77 SLKTPLYSGVKMN
-90 KDYFFVPYDALLPN
+90 KDYFFVPFDALLPN
-104 NWQKIYKNPSQGDD
+104 NWQKIFKNPSQGDD
-118 VPEDAN
+118 VPDDAN
-124 LASLNFLAPVEDCG
+124 MAALDFFVANGPLETLVSDFI
-138 LLASIVYNY
+138 S
-147 VDALE
+147 ALE
-152 FLRTHPTSGATPAE
+152 FLRTHPVTVSSEVE
-166 KQQRLN
+166 KQKRLN
-172 AIYTVYFG
+172 CIYIVYFG

-186 FLSSSGLCAR
+186 FFSSSGLCAR
-196 CGSPFSHLFSFV
+196 LGSPFSHLFNFKI
-208 SGSVS
+208 GSSVF
-213 YTWDRFTEKIFP
+213 TWDRFTEYVYP
-225 LLFSDGFEFGFRFS
+225 NLFEDAMQFGFRFS
-239 SSSAPSGYSGAYLF
+239 SAVTSGDYLF
-253 RVDSSVA
+253 TIDSSVA
-260 GASSFITDLSGTPS
+260 GQSSFIEQLSGTPS
-274 LASISPKDALSLFR
+274 LARISPKDALALFR
-288 YYPSCMFGY
+288 YYPSCMYGY
-297 TAWVETFEKLNF
+297 NGWVDFYDKLNF
-309 AGLSKLSA
+309 TSLSSMLD
-317 FSSRLVSNLPS
+317 FSYSFVSNPPAS
-328 AGSQDAVFNYSRM
+328 GSQDAVFNYSRM

-346 SCSQFYTNGNV
+346 CCSQFYTNGNV
-357 DSVYNAQLYRDM
+357 DSVYNAELYRDM
-369 MSSFVRNFADP
+369 MSSFVRGFFP
-380 EDILYTFMYNGVK
+380 SSSPMTFVYNGVK
-393 TQFDWLS
+393 TQYDWLS
-400 SHFFDVACVAC
+400 SHFFNSAMGNA
-411 FDWRQSTPLS
+411 FPYNSATAIS

-460 VVGDK
+460 VIGDK

-495 RAIFGT
+495 RTIFGT

-512 VSHSEGSVDGFEIA
+512 VSHSEGAVDGFEVA
-526 NTTSEDQ
+526 NTTSDNQ

-554 QPGIALGVVSFVAS
+554 QAGIALGVVSFVAS

-598 AVLGV
+598 PVLGV
-603 EKSGLFSEPFAYHSR
+603 EKSGFFAEPFAYHSR
-618 FMEYKQRFNIA
+618 FMEYKQRVNIA

-676 YLVGGSW
+676 FVVNGSW
-683 SYGNSYHFICEFDN
+683 SYGNNYHFICEFDN